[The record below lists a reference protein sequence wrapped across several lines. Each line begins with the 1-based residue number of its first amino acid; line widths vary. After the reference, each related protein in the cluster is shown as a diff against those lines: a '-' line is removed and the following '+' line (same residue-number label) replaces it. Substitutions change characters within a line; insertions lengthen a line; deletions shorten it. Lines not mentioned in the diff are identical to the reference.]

1 MRCLGGS
8 GVKTFNFILLGV
20 AVLYT
25 LLLTVFG
32 GEAVD
37 HLKNIAMYL
46 FPIANTVVLN
56 GSRSER
62 DD

>member
-1 MRCLGGS
+1 M
-8 GVKTFNFILLGV
+8 KTFNFILLGM

-25 LLLTVFG
+25 SLLTIFG
-32 GEAVD
+32 GDAVD

-46 FPIANTVVLN
+46 IPIANTVVLN

>member
-1 MRCLGGS
+1 M
-8 GVKTFNFILLGV
+8 KTFNFILLGM

-25 LLLTVFG
+25 LLLTIFG
-32 GEAVD
+32 GD
-37 HLKNIAMYL
+37 TMDYLKNIVMYL

-56 GSRSER
+56 GSRSDR

>member
-1 MRCLGGS
+1 MEI
-8 GVKTFNFILLGV
+8 FNFILLGM

-25 LLLTVFG
+25 LLLTIFG
-32 GEAVD
+32 GDAVN
-37 HLKNIAMYL
+37 HLQNIVMYL
-46 FPIANTVVLN
+46 VPIANTVVLN